1 MSIIFPNSDITLY
14 HFDKTT
20 QTYTRY
26 NLNNVNVNS
35 KRNATVSDKGV
46 NVGYTTMI
54 VAPQGLYEVTT
65 QDKIVKG
72 NISLD
77 ISKATDLKGYEVYT
91 VVGIQ
96 YNNIFK
102 TVNIE
107 CK

>member
-1 MSIIFPNSDITLY
+1 MGVLFPNTDVTLY
-14 HFDKTT
+14 HFHHAP

-26 NLNNVNVNS
+26 NLKDVNLNS

-54 VAPQGLYEVTT
+54 VAPQGPYEVTT